1 MKLSLVSS
9 LETEGKVLELG
20 HLFHP
25 NAHNFVRDA
34 GDRVHWLRVFNLEM
48 QGPEFELPQPI

>member
-9 LETEGKVLELG
+9 PGPEGKV
-20 HLFHP
+20 HP

-34 GDRVHWLRVFNLEM
+34 GDRVHWLRGFNLEM